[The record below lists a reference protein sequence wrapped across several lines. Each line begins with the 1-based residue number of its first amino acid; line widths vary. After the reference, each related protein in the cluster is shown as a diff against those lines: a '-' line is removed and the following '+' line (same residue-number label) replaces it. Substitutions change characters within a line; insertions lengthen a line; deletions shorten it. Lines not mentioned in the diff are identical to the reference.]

1 MVCEFF
7 LLSSIWF
14 VVVIF
19 WMETISMWLFL
30 CHLFQDRAMYQ
41 WGDRCVGC
49 LLVGLYWGRAP
60 GNRGLLFPL
69 QDSCHPPRPDHVHN
83 YKG

>member
-41 WGDRCVGC
+41 WGERIYISNPDQNMYIIITV
-49 LLVGLYWGRAP
+49 
-60 GNRGLLFPL
+60 
-69 QDSCHPPRPDHVHN
+69 DSLR
-83 YKG
+83 

>member
-30 CHLFQDRAMYQ
+30 CHLFQDRSMHQ
-41 WGDRCVGC
+41 WGDRIYVAHPDQIMYIIIR
-49 LLVGLYWGRAP
+49 V
-60 GNRGLLFPL
+60 
-69 QDSCHPPRPDHVHN
+69 DSLR
-83 YKG
+83 

>member
-30 CHLFQDRAMYQ
+30 CHVFQDRAMYQ
-41 WGDRCVGC
+41 WGERI
-49 LLVGLYWGRAP
+49 YIT
-60 GNRGLLFPL
+60 
-69 QDSCHPPRPDHVHN
+69 HPDQIM
-83 YKG
+83 YIIITSQK